1 MEAMIAYSI
10 GMLEAVARFLGSE
23 PIIYLFG
30 LICLA
35 FLVKVGNHLLNIR
48 FRFSTPPFSQ
58 AE

>member
-1 MEAMIAYSI
+1 MDAMIAYSV

-35 FLVKVGNHLLNIR
+35 FLVKAVRYIM
-48 FRFSTPPFSQ
+48 T
-58 AE
+58 